1 MRAPLSWLR
10 EHVALPADQSPRD
23 IAHALV
29 RVGFEVESVESIG
42 ADITGPLVLGV
53 VREFTVLEGLKKPIR
68 HCMVDVG
75 AAHGGVRSII
85 CGASNFQEGDTVV
98 VALPGAVLPGGFAIA
113 SRQTYGH
120 LSDGMICSERE
131 LGLSDEHA
139 GIMVLPTQA
148 GVPGDDAMA
157 VLGLPDAVLDVS
169 VTPDRGYAMS
179 IRGLARELAIAYNLA
194 FEDPGVRLPDL
205 PEPAGTDVVT
215 GRIAEGTPCSLLVL
229 RTVRGFNPSAA
240 TPIWMRQRLS
250 LCGMRSISLAVD
262 ITNYVMLELGQPLH
276 AFDADALRGD
286 IVVRLARDGETLKTL
301 DHVQRPLHSEDL
313 LITDDRGPISLAG
326 TMGGLETE
334 IGDASTDLVIE
345 AAHFDA
351 ATIARMGRRHRLGS
365 EASRRFERGVDP
377 MLAPFA
383 SARAVELLLAHGGG
397 TYVGATG
404 QESGH
409 AATRITMS
417 AQHPAQVAG
426 TAIAADE
433 VTQWL
438 TAIGAHVHDDDGTLV
453 VTPPT
458 WRPDLTQPADLVE
471 EVVRLHGYERLPS
484 VVPQAPA
491 QHGLTEVQRMRRRI
505 GLALAGAGYTETL
518 QYPFVGEADLD
529 ALLIPADDERRLGVR
544 LANPL
549 RDEQPLMRTTL
560 LPGLLQTALRNIARG
575 ESHLALMEMGAVHV
589 RREGQA
595 DVLGTDPI
603 RPSTSGRPT
612 DEQIHALE
620 ELLPQERSQLA
631 AVLTGER
638 ELSGWWGEGRAAAW
652 TDAIAM
658 ARLVASTLAV
668 DVQVR
673 RGDRAP
679 WHPGRCAALVLVTAH
694 GEWVIGHAGELHPR
708 VIESLGL
715 PARTCAVELHL
726 DPMIEAAV
734 TAVGTHP
741 LSTFPV
747 AKEDVALIVEV
758 GVSAEAV
765 AQALRDGGG
774 DLLESVRLFDV
785 YAGPQVGEGRR
796 SLAFALRWRA
806 PDRTLTD
813 VEIAQAREA
822 AVAAAVATCGAVLRG
837 A

>member
-10 EHVALPADQSPRD
+10 EHVALPADQTPRD

-29 RVGFEVESVESIG
+29 RVGFEVESVDVLG
-42 ADITGPLVLGV
+42 ADITGPLVVGV
-53 VREFTVLEGLKKPIR
+53 VREFTVLEGFKKPIR

-75 AAHGGVRSII
+75 THHGGVRSII
-85 CGASNFQEGDTVV
+85 CGASNFVVGDTVV

-113 SRQTYGH
+113 SRETYGR

-131 LGLSDEHA
+131 LGLSDDHA
-139 GIMVLPTQA
+139 GIMVLPADA

-179 IRGLARELAIAYNLA
+179 IRGLARELAIAYDLP
-194 FEDPGVRLPDL
+194 FEDPGLRLPDL
-205 PEPAGTDVVT
+205 PEPAGSSVVT
-215 GRIAEGTPCSLLVL
+215 GRIADGTPCSLLVL
-229 RTVRGFNPSAA
+229 RTLRGFDPSSA

-262 ITNYVMLELGQPLH
+262 VTNYVMLELGQPLH
-276 AFDADALRGD
+276 AFDANAVRGD
-286 IVVRLARDGETLKTL
+286 IVVRLARDGERLETL
-301 DHVQRPLHSEDL
+301 DHVQRHLHADDL

-326 TMGGLETE
+326 TMGGLDTE

-383 SARAVELLLAHGGG
+383 SARAIELLLAHGGG

-409 AATRITMS
+409 AAVRITMNS
-417 AQHPAQVAG
+417 QHPAQIAG
-426 TAIAADE
+426 TAIASDE
-433 VTQWL
+433 VVRSL
-438 TAIGAHVHDDDGTLV
+438 MAVGAEVHADGDSLV
-453 VTPPT
+453 VIPPS

-491 QHGLTEVQRMRRRI
+491 QHGLTEAQRMRRRI
-505 GLALAGAGYTETL
+505 GVALAGAGYTETL
-518 QYPFVGEADLD
+518 QYPFVGDADLD
-529 ALLIPADDERRLGVR
+529 ALLIPCDDERRLGVR

-575 ESHLALMEMGAVHV
+575 ETNLALMEMGAVHV

-595 DVLGTDPI
+595 DVLGTEPV
-603 RPSTSGRPT
+603 RPSTAGRPT
-612 DEQIHALE
+612 QDQVHALE
-620 ELLPQERSQLA
+620 ALLPQERLHIA

-638 ELSGWWGEGRAAAW
+638 ERAGWWGDGRAAGW
-652 TDAIAM
+652 MDAVTM
-658 ARLVASTLAV
+658 ARIVADTLAV

-673 RGDRAP
+673 HGDRAP
-679 WHPGRCAALVLVTAH
+679 WHPGRCAELVLVTAH
-694 GEWVIGHAGELHPR
+694 GEWVVGHAGELHPR

-715 PARTCAVELHL
+715 PARACAVEMHL
-726 DPMIEAAV
+726 DPLIEATV
-734 TAVGTHP
+734 TAVSTSP

-747 AKEDVALIVEV
+747 AKEDVALIVDA
-758 GVSAEAV
+758 GVSAEQV
-765 AQALRDGGG
+765 AQALREGGG

-785 YAGPQVGEGRR
+785 YTGPQVGEGKR

-806 PDRTLTD
+806 SDRTLTD
-813 VEIAQAREA
+813 GDIAVAREA
-822 AVAAAVATCGAVLRG
+822 AVAAAVAACGAILRG

>member
-10 EHVALPADQSPRD
+10 EHVALPADQNPRD
-23 IAHALV
+23 IADALV
-29 RVGFEVESVESIG
+29 RVGFEVESVTIIG
-42 ADITGPLVLGV
+42 AEITGPLVVGV
-53 VREFTVLEGLKKPIR
+53 VREFTVLQGFKKPIR

-75 AAHGGVRSII
+75 AHHGGVRSII
-85 CGASNFQEGDTVV
+85 CGASNFAVGDTVV

-113 SRQTYGH
+113 SRETYGH

-131 LGLSDEHA
+131 LGLSDDHA
-139 GIMVLPTQA
+139 GIMVLPSEA
-148 GVPGDDAMA
+148 GAPGDDAMA

-179 IRGLARELAIAYNLA
+179 IRGLARELASAYDLP
-194 FEDPGVRLPDL
+194 FEDPGLRLADL
-205 PEPAGTDVVT
+205 PEPAGTSVVT

-229 RTVRGFNPSAA
+229 RTLRGFDPASA
-240 TPIWMRQRLS
+240 TPTWMRQRLS

-262 ITNYVMLELGQPLH
+262 VTNYVMLELGQPLH
-276 AFDADALRGD
+276 AFDAKALRGD
-286 IVVRLARDGETLKTL
+286 IVVRLAREGEGLETL
-301 DHVQRPLHSEDL
+301 DHVQRHLHPEDL

-326 TMGGLETE
+326 TMGGLDTE
-334 IGDASTDLVIE
+334 ISDASTDLVIE

-383 SARAVELLLAHGGG
+383 SARAIELLMAHGGG

-409 AATRITMS
+409 AAVRITMS
-417 AQHPAQVAG
+417 AQHPAQIAG
-426 TAIAADE
+426 TAIPSDE
-433 VTQWL
+433 VIRSL
-438 TAIGAHVHDDDGTLV
+438 TAIGADVHADEDALV
-453 VTPPT
+453 VTPPS

-484 VVPQAPA
+484 VVPLAPA
-491 QHGLTEVQRMRRRI
+491 QHGLTDVQRMRRRI

-518 QYPFVGEADLD
+518 QYPFVGDADLD
-529 ALLIPADDERRLGVR
+529 ALLIPIHDERRLGVR

-560 LPGLLQTALRNIARG
+560 LPGLMQTALRNIARG
-575 ESHLALMEMGAVHV
+575 EPNLALMEMGVVHI

-595 DVLGTDPI
+595 DVLGSDPT
-603 RPSTSGRPT
+603 RPSTAGRPT
-612 DEQIHALE
+612 RDQIDALE
-620 ELLPQERSQLA
+620 GLLPEERMHLA

-638 ELSGWWGEGRAAAW
+638 ELAGWWGQGRSAAW
-652 TDAIAM
+652 MDAITV
-658 ARLVASTLAV
+658 ARIVADTLAV

-708 VIESLGL
+708 VIDALGL

-726 DPMIEAAV
+726 DPAFDAAV

-747 AKEDVALIVEV
+747 AKEDVALIVDAA
-758 GVSAEAV
+758 VSAESV
-765 AQALRDGGG
+765 AEVLRLGGG
-774 DLLESVRLFDV
+774 ELLENVRLFDV
-785 YAGPQVGEGRR
+785 YTGPQVGEGKR

-813 VEIAQAREA
+813 VEIAASRDA
-822 AVAAAVATCGAVLRG
+822 AVAAAVSAWGAVLRG
-837 A
+837 G